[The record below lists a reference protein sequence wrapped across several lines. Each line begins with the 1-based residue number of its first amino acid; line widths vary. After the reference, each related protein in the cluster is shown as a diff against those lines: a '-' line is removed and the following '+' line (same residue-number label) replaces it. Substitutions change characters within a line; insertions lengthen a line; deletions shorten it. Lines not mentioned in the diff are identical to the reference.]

1 MDSQKEM
8 TKAIKHAGKY
18 MQKEQDK
25 IMPPIE
31 YCPDCLSILRKSNDE
46 CKNHYKNYLKYMEIP
61 QQIHHISMTKKK
73 GKYEVRCYGDY
84 SDIMIGKITKYEFS
98 RVFNKFGEAR
108 RYARENVN
116 EIIKSYKKYD
126 KKAHVLYVEEV

>member
-1 MDSQKEM
+1 MVPVFAVGDQYEDLLI
-8 TKAIKHAGKY
+8 IKPMK
-18 MQKEQDK
+18 
-25 IMPPIE
+25 PPIE

-116 EIIKSYKKYD
+116 EVIKSYKKYD